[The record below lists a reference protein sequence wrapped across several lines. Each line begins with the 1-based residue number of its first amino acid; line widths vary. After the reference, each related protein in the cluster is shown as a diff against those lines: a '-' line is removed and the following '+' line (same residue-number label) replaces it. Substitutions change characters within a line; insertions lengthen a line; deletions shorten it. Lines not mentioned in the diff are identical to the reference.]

1 MSAIERQEELIEKL
15 QDAVSYYLNE
25 GQFETAKDYSELLK
39 LACEAY
45 RDLKGEP
52 RHQVQELTQRQPTRP
67 FDSSKGD
74 TKYFSSKIPKTPEQ
88 NPAIYQQRM
97 QAEYAYTQPQQQPRT
112 VISAYTY
119 GDGAD
124 NPKIRASDGAG
135 NWKYEEP
142 NVVITPQQQLI
153 PNKFQ
158 QSTQQQAQFIYEDVW
173 SDDSNDMSFQD
184 PRRNGFYS
192 Q

>member
-1 MSAIERQEELIEKL
+1 MSAIQRQEELIEKL
-15 QDAVSYYLNE
+15 QEAVSHYLNE
-25 GQFETAKDYSELLK
+25 GQFEIAKSYSELLK

-52 RHQVQELTQRQPTRP
+52 RTQTQELPQRQPTKP
-67 FDSSKGD
+67 FDFSPRISK
-74 TKYFSSKIPKTPEQ
+74 SPEQ
-88 NPAIYQQRM
+88 NQESYQQRM
-97 QAEYAYTQPQQQPRT
+97 QAEYAYNQPQQQPRT

-124 NPKIRASDGAG
+124 NPRIRASDGLG

-153 PNKFQ
+153 PSNFQ
-158 QSTQQQAQFIYEDVW
+158 QATQHQQAQLTYEDVW
-173 SDDSNDMSFQD
+173 SEDNGDMSFQD
-184 PRRNGFYS
+184 PRRNGFY
-192 Q
+192 QQ

>member
-1 MSAIERQEELIEKL
+1 MSAIQRQEELIEKL
-15 QDAVSYYLNE
+15 QEAVSHYLNE
-25 GQFETAKDYSELLK
+25 GQFEIAKSYSELLK

-52 RHQVQELTQRQPTRP
+52 KPQIQELAQRQPSKP
-67 FDSSKGD
+67 FD
-74 TKYFSSKIPKTPEQ
+74 FSSRTQPKINSVQ
-88 NPAIYQQRM
+88 QQSVDSQMIYQQRM
-97 QAEYAYTQPQQQPRT
+97 QAEYAYNQSQQQPKT

-124 NPKIRASDGAG
+124 NPKIRASDGLG

-153 PNKFQ
+153 PGKFQ
-158 QSTQQQAQFIYEDVW
+158 QPSQQQAQFIYEDAW